1 MTISRFVPKARDR
14 VEKRVQSGRLPIG
27 PWSVRS
33 GERRVAG
40 EAPIR
45 KLRLD
50 QARAEAMGGSMKI
63 GYVPDPFGPVGPLPQ
78 IYRSFGMEGAAL
90 PGEPHHGLVTRALA
104 REGARADSGGPL
116 SGRHDVG
123 VDLETDGQGAQSLT
137 LRACPM
143 AGM

>member
-27 PWSVRS
+27 PWSVRP

-45 KLRLD
+45 KLRLG

-90 PGEPHHGLVTRALA
+90 PGEPHHGLVTPVRWH
-104 REGARADSGGPL
+104 
-116 SGRHDVG
+116 GRG
-123 VDLETDGQGAQSLT
+123 ES
-137 LRACPM
+137 
-143 AGM
+143 